1 MDNAK
6 PIKARQDVTPSTLMR
21 QEQEPSLQL
30 SVPYG
35 RKGYLPLQFMIKA
48 VPKHIEEVDITA
60 KMKQIKLIMSP
71 ASQTASQSGKT
82 VFPSK
87 LNRAYPQLIA
97 SGGVPA
103 SQPVNQ
109 PRRGTAALMGSLMGT
124 SFNGALP
131 KVNNSDIM
139 NII

>member
-1 MDNAK
+1 MDNSK

-21 QEQEPSLQL
+21 QDQENSPQL

-71 ASQTASQSGKT
+71 ASQTATQSGKP

-87 LNRAYPQLIA
+87 LNRAYP
-97 SGGVPA
+97 
-103 SQPVNQ
+103 
-109 PRRGTAALMGSLMGT
+109 
-124 SFNGALP
+124 
-131 KVNNSDIM
+131 
-139 NII
+139 